1 MTAPALVASLK
12 DDSTFSIQVKH
23 FNHFMKKSPSAKTTA
38 PQSPIFPKAIHQLR
52 PVSETDEN
60 SKSKKR
66 PNTFSKSRDTRE
78 DRGARQMKTSHSSQT
93 LPHAR

>member
-1 MTAPALVASLK
+1 MCDKLEANDHARFDRKS
-12 DDSTFSIQVKH
+12 SGVK
-23 FNHFMKKSPSAKTTA
+23 FNHFMKKSQVSQTTEA
-38 PQSPIFPKAIHQLR
+38 QSPVFPKTIHRLR
-52 PVSETDEN
+52 PVSKTGEN
-60 SKSKKR
+60 PESKKR